1 MTSEDIRKHLRQ
13 HHVYGQLT
21 FPIACKQTAFCGETF
36 VNIFTFTRHLSTT
49 HDLNLRPPSPVATVN
64 PNNPQER
71 DAPSAS
77 NGSSQEM
84 SEVQD
89 MDVDLVGDLEEL
101 TNEDFSQDLNTFKQ
115 DYEKD
120 IFEKVMAIRAMSNV
134 PLSLSIEFAQNFK
147 SLTVKLLNFIKQMFT
162 SGIVASEFL
171 QNLSEISSVFSS
183 FTSEHKMRKKYE
195 KHPKFIATDSVPI
208 GYDGDCYQY
217 VSIPRT
223 LKSVTL
229 SQAYCEL
236 LLETYS
242 SPDIGTYSSYQDGT
256 RFKQQ
261 KLVSGDKTIVLNIQ
275 LYADGLGLTNPIG
288 SAATIHNST
297 MIYFS
302 VLNIGPSRN
311 ASIEHLH
318 LVAAV
323 NTKNIK
329 AEGGLSTVQRMIYDD
344 LKQLETVGFEVDIL
358 GRGKYKVYAILS
370 QLTADNLALNHMLGL
385 LESFSH
391 DFCCALCYATKAQ
404 MQTCFKESMFVLRD
418 PDQYQE
424 DLRQLHQSPH
434 LPHVRGVKQPCLL
447 DNLEHWKV
455 MDNWVNDVMHTVRT

>member
-1 MTSEDIRKHLRQ
+1 
-13 HHVYGQLT
+13 
-21 FPIACKQTAFCGETF
+21 
-36 VNIFTFTRHLSTT
+36 
-49 HDLNLRPPSPVATVN
+49 
-64 PNNPQER
+64 
-71 DAPSAS
+71 
-77 NGSSQEM
+77 
-84 SEVQD
+84 
-89 MDVDLVGDLEEL
+89 
-101 TNEDFSQDLNTFKQ
+101 
-115 DYEKD
+115 
-120 IFEKVMAIRAMSNV
+120 
-134 PLSLSIEFAQNFK
+134 
-147 SLTVKLLNFIKQMFT
+147 
-162 SGIVASEFL
+162 
-171 QNLSEISSVFSS
+171 
-183 FTSEHKMRKKYE
+183 
-195 KHPKFIATDSVPI
+195 
-208 GYDGDCYQY
+208 
-217 VSIPRT
+217 
-223 LKSVTL
+223 
-229 SQAYCEL
+229 
-236 LLETYS
+236 
-242 SPDIGTYSSYQDGT
+242 
-256 RFKQQ
+256 
-261 KLVSGDKTIVLNIQ
+261 
-275 LYADGLGLTNPIG
+275 
-288 SAATIHNST
+288 

-323 NTKNIK
+323 NTKNKK

-404 MQTCFKESMFVLRD
+404 MQTWFKESMFVLRD

-434 LPHVRGVKQPCLL
+434 LPYVRGVKQPCLL